1 MPHLETNRYT
11 TYLNTCRKI
20 FIRNFFSLIIYFLCI
35 FIVIGDWQDRLK
47 DKFLGTTLQ
56 LKSPDVLVNA
66 DDRFELL
73 TESMGTVKIDLYVL
87 VRNFDKFGCHL

>member
-1 MPHLETNRYT
+1 M
-11 TYLNTCRKI
+11 
-20 FIRNFFSLIIYFLCI
+20 
-35 FIVIGDWQDRLK
+35 IGDWQDRLK

-73 TESMGTVKIDLYVL
+73 TESMGTVQIDLYVL